1 MPNNDSLKSELL
13 NEYKIFELN
22 MSETKSTAAFANNSS
37 GNGGQTDFLV
47 IGSGIAGLTYALK
60 TAQDCP
66 DKKVTIFTKTYSDE
80 TNTKYAQGGIAGVW
94 DADQDSFEKHIE
106 DTLIAGD
113 GLCNQKVVEIVVRE
127 GVDRIKEIIEWGAQF
142 DKEPD
147 GDYKLG
153 KEGGHSE
160 YRILHHKDV
169 TGKEMERALLAAIA
183 KQRNIELVS
192 HCFVLDIITQHHLGY
207 LVTKSTPDIECFGVY
222 VLNLQTNKIE
232 KVLSS
237 ITLLATGGNG
247 QVYRSTTNPAI
258 ATGDGVAMVYRAKG
272 RIENMEFIQFHP
284 TALYEP
290 GVRGQSFLI
299 TEAVRGDG
307 GILRNYDGEAFMER
321 YDERKDLAPRDIV
334 ARAIDNEMKV
344 NGTEHVYLDCRHF
357 SKEKFVEHFP
367 NIYDKCMSIGID
379 ISKHMIP
386 VAPAAHYSCGGIKT
400 DEWGRTSIKNLY
412 AAGECASTG
421 LHGANRLASNSLLE
435 AMVFAHRAYKD
446 AVANINNPSALM
458 PGLNGNAIPNWKADG
473 TNAPKEMILIT
484 QSVKEMKL
492 LMSDY
497 VGIVRNNERL
507 HRAMKRLDLLFTE
520 TEELYKRT
528 IVSPQLCELR
538 NMITVAYL
546 IVKSAEFREESR
558 GLHYN
563 TDYPSKSDMIQN
575 IVL

>member
-1 MPNNDSLKSELL
+1 
-13 NEYKIFELN
+13 
-22 MSETKSTAAFANNSS
+22 MSW
-37 GNGGQTDFLV
+37 GNKFNIEIMQTDFLV

-60 TAQDCP
+60 VAQDCP
-66 DKKVTIFTKTYSDE
+66 DKTITILTKAQSDE
-80 TNTKYAQGGIAGVW
+80 TNTKYAQGGIAGVM
-94 DADQDSFEKHIE
+94 DFDQDSFAKHIE

-113 GLCNQKVVEIVVRE
+113 GLCNRHIVEIVVKE
-127 GVDRIKEIIEWGAQF
+127 GVQRIKEIITWGAQF

-160 YRILHHKDV
+160 SRILHHKDV
-169 TGKEMERALLAAIA
+169 TGKEMERTLLEAI
-183 KQRNIELVS
+183 KKSPNIKLIS

-207 LVTKSTPDIECFGVY
+207 LVTKSTQDIECYGVY
-222 VLNLQTNKIE
+222 VLNLSTKRIE
-232 KVLSS
+232 RITAG
-237 ITLLATGGNG
+237 ITLLAAGGNG

-284 TALYEP
+284 TALYEA

-307 GILRNYDGEAFMER
+307 AILRNNHGEAFMER
-321 YDERKDLAPRDIV
+321 YDSRKDLAPRDIV
-334 ARAIDNEMKV
+334 ARAIDNEMKI
-344 NGTEHVYLDCRHF
+344 NGTEFVYLDCRQMNL
-357 SKEKFVEHFP
+357 EKFVEHFP
-367 NIYDKCMSIGID
+367 NIYEKCLSIGVNVAKD
-379 ISKHMIP
+379 MIP
-386 VAPAAHYSCGGIKT
+386 VSPAAHYSCGGVKT

-435 AMVFAHRAYKD
+435 AMVFAHRAYVDSVKIFASIKTGAD
-446 AVANINNPSALM
+446 KSSIPDW
-458 PGLNGNAIPNWKADG
+458 NAAGTTAPN
-473 TNAPKEMILIT
+473 EMILIT
-484 QSVKEMKL
+484 QSLKELKL

-507 HRAMKRLDLLFTE
+507 HRANKRLDLLHEE
-520 TEELYKRT
+520 TEGLYQRT
-528 IVSPQLCELR
+528 EVSPQLCELR

-546 IVKSAEFREESR
+546 IVKSAEFRKESR

-563 TDYPSKSDMIQN
+563 TDYPSQSEILQN
-575 IVL
+575 TIL

>member
-1 MPNNDSLKSELL
+1 M
-13 NEYKIFELN
+13 
-22 MSETKSTAAFANNSS
+22 
-37 GNGGQTDFLV
+37 QTDFLV

-60 TAQDCP
+60 VAEACP
-66 DKKVTIFTKTYSDE
+66 KKTVTILTKTQSDE
-80 TNTKYAQGGIAGVW
+80 TNTKYAQGGIAGVM
-94 DADQDSFEKHIE
+94 DFDHDSFQKHID

-113 GLCNQKVVEIVVRE
+113 GLCNKHIVEIVIKE
-127 GVDRIKEIIEWGAQF
+127 GVDRINEIIEWGARF
-142 DKEPD
+142 DKEAD

-160 YRILHHKDV
+160 SRILHHKDV
-169 TGKEMERALLAAIA
+169 TGKEMERALLDAIS
-183 KQRNIELVS
+183 KKPNIKLLS

-207 LVTKSTPDIECFGVY
+207 LITKSTTDVECYGVY
-222 VLNLQTNKIE
+222 VLNLATNKTE
-232 KVLSS
+232 KILSK
-237 ITLLATGGNG
+237 ITMLATGGNG

-284 TALYEP
+284 TALYET
-290 GVRGQSFLI
+290 GIRGHNFLI

-307 GILRNYDGEAFMER
+307 GILRNHAGEAFMER

-334 ARAIDNEMKV
+334 ARAIDNEMKIA
-344 NGTEHVYLDCRHF
+344 GTENVFLDCRHF

-367 NIYDKCMSIGID
+367 NIYEKCLSIGID
-379 ISKHMIP
+379 ITKNLIP

-400 DEWGRTSIKNLY
+400 DEHGQTSIKNLY

-435 AMVFAHRAYKD
+435 AMVFAHRAFKNS
-446 AVANINNPSALM
+446 VAKIKIQNEVSGAE
-458 PGLNGNAIPNWKADG
+458 GVGEWKTDG

-484 QSVKEMKL
+484 QSVKELKL

-507 HRAMKRLDLLFTE
+507 HRAMKRLDLLYEE
-520 TEELYKRT
+520 TEALYQKT

-546 IVKSAEFREESR
+546 IVKSAQFRQESR
-558 GLHYN
+558 GLHFN
-563 TDYPSKSDMIQN
+563 TDYPNKLDRVQN
-575 IVL
+575 IIL

>member
-1 MPNNDSLKSELL
+1 M
-13 NEYKIFELN
+13 
-22 MSETKSTAAFANNSS
+22 
-37 GNGGQTDFLV
+37 QTDFLV

-60 TAQDCP
+60 TAQECP
-66 DKKVTIFTKTYSDE
+66 AKTVTVLTKTQSDE
-80 TNTKYAQGGIAGVW
+80 TNTKYAQGGIAGVM
-94 DADQDSFEKHIE
+94 DFNNDSFLKHVE

-113 GLCNQKVVEIVVRE
+113 GLCNKNIVEIVVKE
-127 GVDRIKEIIEWGAQF
+127 GVDRIQEIIDWGAQF
-142 DKEPD
+142 DKDPE

-160 YRILHHKDV
+160 SRILHHKDV
-169 TGKEMERALLAAIA
+169 TGMEMERALLAAIA
-183 KQRNIELVS
+183 KQKNIHLIS

-207 LVTKSTPDIECFGVY
+207 LITKSTPDIECYGVY
-222 VLNLQTNKIE
+222 VLNLSNNKIE
-232 KVLSS
+232 KIAAK

-307 GILRNYDGEAFMER
+307 GILRNAAGEAFMER
-321 YDERKDLAPRDIV
+321 YDTRKDLAPRDIV

-344 NGTEHVYLDCRHF
+344 AGTENVFLDCRHF
-357 SKEKFVEHFP
+357 SKEKFTEHFP
-367 NIYDKCMSIGID
+367 NIYDKCLSIGID
-379 ISKHMIP
+379 ITKHLIP

-435 AMVFAHRAYKD
+435 AMVFAHRAHRDAIQQINEVAYKND
-446 AVANINNPSALM
+446 LPD
-458 PGLNGNAIPNWKADG
+458 WRADG
-473 TNAPKEMILIT
+473 TSSPKEMILIT
-484 QSVKEMKL
+484 QSLKELKL

-507 HRAMKRLDLLFTE
+507 LRAMKRLDLLYDE
-520 TEELYKRT
+520 TEELYKKT

-546 IVKSAEFREESR
+546 IVKSAGFRHESR
-558 GLHYN
+558 GLHFN
-563 TDYPSKSDMIQN
+563 TDFPGKSTMTQQ